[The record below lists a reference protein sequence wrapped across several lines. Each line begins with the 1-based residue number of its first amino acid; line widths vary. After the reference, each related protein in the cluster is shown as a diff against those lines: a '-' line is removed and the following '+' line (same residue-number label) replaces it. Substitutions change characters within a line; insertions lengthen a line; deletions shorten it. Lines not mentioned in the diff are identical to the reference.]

1 MRISFRTATVGALAL
16 AMLST
21 LVPPA
26 AAAVST
32 GWLDRTFGGDG
43 KVLTNV
49 GGDDTGEAV
58 AVQADGK
65 IVTAGVFQYN
75 ALAVN
80 SSFLVARYN
89 NDGSL
94 DTSFGNAGKVTVKF
108 GAASS
113 DTATGRS
120 YYYNPLGR
128 PDGTGGMQLLFFGGY
143 YNDRFRRTA
152 DGWRIAE
159 RVEETAWVEGSLP
172 GAPPQN

>member
-1 MRISFRTATVGALAL
+1 
-16 AMLST
+16 MLSMQEISDRLEIQEL
-21 LVPPA
+21 LVRYSH
-26 AAAVST
+26 AV
-32 GWLDRTFGGDG
+32 
-43 KVLTNV
+43 
-49 GGDDTGEAV
+49 DTRDWDAYE
-58 AVQADGK
+58 
-65 IVTAGVFQYN
+65 GVFTDD
-75 ALAVN
+75 AVIDYT
-80 SSFLVARYN
+80 SAGGIR
-89 NDGSL
+89 GSL
-94 DTSFGNAGKVTVKF
+94 GEVVEWLSHALKLFPMTQHLITNRHVVLEG
-108 GAASS
+108 

>member
-1 MRISFRTATVGALAL
+1 MARPNVTPMTPQDVADRIEIDDLITRYATAVDTKDWDLYRTVFTDD
-16 AMLST
+16 
-21 LVPPA
+21 
-26 AAAVST
+26 AVIDYTSA
-32 GWLDRTFGGDG
+32 GG
-43 KVLTNV
+43 
-49 GGDDTGEAV
+49 
-58 AVQADGK
+58 
-65 IVTAGVFQYN
+65 I
-75 ALAVN
+75 
-80 SSFLVARYN
+80 R
-89 NDGSL
+89 GSL
-94 DTSFGNAGKVTVKF
+94 GEVVEWLSHALKLFPMTQHLITNRHVVLEG
-108 GAASS
+108 

>member
-1 MRISFRTATVGALAL
+1 MTPVTPEEIADRIEIDDLITRYATAVDTKDWDLYRTVFTDD
-16 AMLST
+16 
-21 LVPPA
+21 
-26 AAAVST
+26 AVIDYTSA
-32 GWLDRTFGGDG
+32 GG
-43 KVLTNV
+43 
-49 GGDDTGEAV
+49 
-58 AVQADGK
+58 
-65 IVTAGVFQYN
+65 I
-75 ALAVN
+75 
-80 SSFLVARYN
+80 R
-89 NDGSL
+89 GSL
-94 DTSFGNAGKVTVKF
+94 GEVVEWLSHALKLFPMTQHLITNRHVVLEG
-108 GAASS
+108 

>member
-1 MRISFRTATVGALAL
+1 
-16 AMLST
+16 
-21 LVPPA
+21 
-26 AAAVST
+26 
-32 GWLDRTFGGDG
+32 
-43 KVLTNV
+43 
-49 GGDDTGEAV
+49 
-58 AVQADGK
+58 
-65 IVTAGVFQYN
+65 
-75 ALAVN
+75 
-80 SSFLVARYN
+80 VARRNVTPMTPQEIADRIEIDDLITRYATAV
-89 NDGSL
+89 DTKDWDLYRTVFTDDAVIDYTSAGGIRGSL
-94 DTSFGNAGKVTVKF
+94 GEVVEWLSHALKLFPMTQHLITNRHVVLEG
-108 GAASS
+108 

>member
-1 MRISFRTATVGALAL
+1 MARRNVTPMTPQEIADRIEIDDLITRYATAVDTKDWDLYRTVFTDD
-16 AMLST
+16 
-21 LVPPA
+21 
-26 AAAVST
+26 AVIDYTSA
-32 GWLDRTFGGDG
+32 GG
-43 KVLTNV
+43 
-49 GGDDTGEAV
+49 
-58 AVQADGK
+58 
-65 IVTAGVFQYN
+65 I
-75 ALAVN
+75 
-80 SSFLVARYN
+80 R
-89 NDGSL
+89 GSL
-94 DTSFGNAGKVTVKF
+94 GEVVEWLSHALKLFPMTQHLITNRHVVLEG
-108 GAASS
+108 